1 MSVLNQDQRGKLRP
15 LSNFVSTKNES
26 RMKKPSESYLL
37 LFEKAWIN
45 FELLKKESPSYYKST
60 HTKENYSIKNSKREW
75 VLNRY

>member
-26 RMKKPSESYLL
+26 HMKKPSESYLL

-45 FELLKKESPSYYKST
+45 FELLKKESPSYYKSPI
-60 HTKENYSIKNSKREW
+60 TKENYSIKNSKREW